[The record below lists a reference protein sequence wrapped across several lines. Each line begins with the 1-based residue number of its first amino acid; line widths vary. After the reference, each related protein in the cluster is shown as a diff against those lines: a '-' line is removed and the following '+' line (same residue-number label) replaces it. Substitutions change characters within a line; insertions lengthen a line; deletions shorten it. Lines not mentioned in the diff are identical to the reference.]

1 MSLFGNDPNAPASK
15 GPEDEK
21 PKAHESL
28 RDHLRET
35 HEHLKETGEHLGEHL
50 KEKGEHLKEKL
61 KDVHDRYEEIPP
73 AKRRGFWRWVGI
85 VSGSLLA
92 LLVLMLGVATWYTGT
107 NDFQHRVGREVK
119 EVLEDSTGGRV
130 DVGHIG
136 FSLWHLAIEVDG
148 LVIHGTEPAGEM
160 PYLSADKILL
170 RLRINTFISHT
181 VGKGPQTHVGLNF
194 LRVEQPHVH
203 LIVNKDGTTN
213 QPTPKHP
220 TPSTEPVQNTLLD
233 LQAGD
238 VQLANGLAVIND
250 KSIPFDMAA
259 HDLAAEVKYLPQ
271 TDHYGATVDL
281 NDLRTRI
288 SKQPEV
294 QSQLHITAELGRD
307 MFALNKVDFTTAR
320 NTHLSANV
328 FLRDFA
334 KPVWQASANGS
345 VDLKQLG
352 LLAGID
358 GFSAGSVELDVS
370 GHSCDVTPQEA
381 QTKPHFWQRSH
392 KTSPAA
398 KALPPSPDCQKGY
411 LLVGGVKA
419 HRVAY
424 RIPQVRFHDVDAVAQ
439 LHVTP
444 EELLFNSITSTLPG
458 GGRIA
463 GDMKIEN
470 WLGEVLPD
478 SPVASA
484 TTVASEKVAN
494 NAAKSIGAKAP
505 VDNVKAVKRKDVS
518 PKTAAATAA
527 PVTGTHTY
535 ITVKVQ
541 GISLRT
547 IMDITA
553 PEHYG
558 DLGLDTSIAGPVE
571 VEWGGPA
578 TNVADTVKVD
588 ADLAFTP
595 TGKQTRGRQNIPV
608 SGHVV
613 GHYDGANETVKIT
626 SVNLQTPSTTLDANG
641 ILGVNK
647 GDPLTQLA
655 LNLQARDLS
664 EFDSVLQTL
673 GFENNGKKGSAAI
686 PVALHGALNFNGSA
700 HGAVRNLDVKGH
712 LSADNFEAASGTT
725 ADVHI
730 DSLVADAEYS
740 PNSGLAVGSSTI
752 KRNTAVLEV
761 AGTYRP
767 RKVVSRRGLVS
778 YVWDDGGDI
787 NTNLKLDTA
796 QAADLLDIAGQK
808 GKIPLTGTVAA
819 NAHAAGTLKTLAG
832 GGEVT
837 LKNGSAYGESYQN
850 LDVIFTM
857 AGPQIDASHLL
868 VQAYDMSV
876 SGSGSYNYET
886 KHITAQLAGS
896 NMQLAKLA
904 AVRNAGADGVLT
916 FNADANGTLQEPNLH
931 AKLSLAKLIYQG
943 KALGDLNATA
953 YSTKSI
959 VYYDVHSNALGA
971 QLVANGQTALTGNFD
986 TSAKLTLADLDIAN
1000 AIALF
1005 APGSVKA
1012 TSKISGTITVNGPA
1026 TQPKQLVGNIEL
1038 NLADIMVQ
1046 GIDLKTAE
1054 PLRASLRNGTLTIDQ
1069 LHITGRDTDLR
1080 AGGSAVLFGDP
1091 NPKGGTLSINA
1102 GGAINMGLAHVF
1114 DQDLITSGKVIFNVG
1129 ANGRL
1134 LAPEL
1139 NGKVQF
1145 QNVNLAIDGIPNGL
1159 SSMNGTLVFNENRL
1173 DVQSLTGRSG
1183 GGDLKIGGSIYYQK
1197 GLVADLTATGDNV
1210 RVRYNGLSATA
1221 NANFRLQG
1229 GPQSLLF
1236 SGNVLITRFNV
1247 GPDVDFAG
1255 FAGAGGVELP
1265 PDPTSAANK
1274 VRLDVRITSSP
1285 QLDFQN
1291 SYAKLAGTVDL
1302 TVRGTTAVPSILGR
1316 IQITEGSATFA
1327 GTKYQ
1332 LDRGTIYF
1340 SNPVRI
1346 DPIIDLTAS
1355 ARVENYDITIGLNG
1369 TMTNLKP
1376 TYRSEPPLTEADI
1389 FNLLA
1394 LGRTQEEAQLYQEQ
1408 QVQAGTD
1415 PTTSA
1420 LLGGALNATVS
1431 SRVGKLF
1438 GAGSVKIDP
1447 AFVGTLG
1454 NSSARITVQEP
1465 LSKQLTLVF
1474 ATNVNQ
1480 TAQQLI
1486 QVQWQVSENR
1496 SIVATRDESGVFSIV
1511 YKIRKRY
1518 R

>member
-1 MSLFGNDPNAPASK
+1 MSPLDPNL
-15 GPEDEK
+15 PEDQK
-21 PKAHESL
+21 PEGETPHE
-28 RDHLRET
+28 RLRE
-35 HEHLKETGEHLGEHL
+35 HLHEAREHLHDAREHL
-50 KEKGEHLKEKL
+50 KEKIQEGRE
-61 KDVHDRYEEIPP
+61 RYEEIPP
-73 AKRRGFWRWVGI
+73 AKRRSFWRWVGYTFA
-85 VSGSLLA
+85 S
-92 LLVLMLGVATWYTGT
+92 LLVLVSLLLLGATWYTGT
-107 NDFQHRVGREVK
+107 DDFQRRVQAEVK
-119 EVLEDSTGGRV
+119 NVLEDATGGRV

-160 PYLSADKILL
+160 PYLSASKIFL
-170 RLRINTFISHT
+170 RLRINTFLSHT
-181 VGKGPQTHVGLNF
+181 VGKGPQSHIGLNY

-220 TPSTEPVQNTLLD
+220 SQSNEPVQNTLLD
-233 LQAGD
+233 LQAGK
-238 VQLANGLAVIND
+238 VELANGVALIND
-250 KSIPFDMAA
+250 RAIPFDMAA
-259 HDLAAEVKYLPQ
+259 NNLQAEVHYIASL
-271 TDHYGATVDL
+271 DHYGATVDL
-281 NDLRTRI
+281 NDLRTKI
-288 SKQPEV
+288 STQPEV
-294 QSQLHITAELGRD
+294 ESQLHLTAELGRD

-328 FLRDFA
+328 FLHNFA
-334 KPVWQASANGS
+334 RPVWQASATGAI
-345 VDLKQLG
+345 DLKQLG
-352 LLAGID
+352 YLAGID
-358 GFSAGSVELDVS
+358 GFSAGTVALNVN
-370 GHSCDVTPQEA
+370 GHSCEVTPQEA
-381 QTKPHFWQRSH
+381 QQTPHFWQRSH
-392 KTSPAA
+392 KTPPSA
-398 KALPPSPDCQKGY
+398 KVLPPSTDCQKGY
-411 LLVGGVKA
+411 LLVGNVKA
-419 HRVAY
+419 TRVAY
-424 RIPQVRFHDVDAVAQ
+424 RIPEVRFHDVDAVAQ

-444 EELLFNSITSTLPG
+444 DALLFNSITSTLPG

-463 GDMKIEN
+463 GDMKIVN
-470 WLGEVLPD
+470 WLGEVPTE

-484 TTVASEKVAN
+484 TTVAGEKVAN
-494 NAAKSIGAKAP
+494 NAAGNVGAKAP
-505 VDNVKAVKRKDVS
+505 VTEVQQVKPKGVS
-518 PKTAAATAA
+518 QTSVSTLP
-527 PVTGTHTY
+527 PVSRAHAY

-558 DLGLDTSIAGPVE
+558 DLGLDTSISGPVE

-578 TNVADTVKVD
+578 TNVSETVKVD
-588 ADLAFTP
+588 ADLDFIP
-595 TGKQTRGRQNIPV
+595 TGKQTAGKQNIPV
-608 SGHVV
+608 SGHVL
-613 GHYDGANETVKIT
+613 GHYDGSNETVKIS
-626 SVNLQTPSTTLDANG
+626 SVTLQTPGTTVQASG
-641 ILGVNK
+641 VLGVNN

-655 LNLQARDLS
+655 LDLKSRDLG
-664 EFDSVLQTL
+664 EFDSTLQTL

-686 PVALHGALNFNGSA
+686 PVVLHGALNFNGTA

-712 LSADNFEAASGTT
+712 LDADNFEAHLGQT

-730 DSLVADAEYS
+730 DSVVADAEYS
-740 PNSGLAVGSSTI
+740 PNSGLAVASSTI
-752 KRNTAVLEV
+752 KRNTAVLDV
-761 AGTYRP
+761 TGSYRP
-767 RKVVSRRGLVS
+767 RRVVSRRGGVS
-778 YVWDDGGDI
+778 YMWDQGGEI
-787 NTNLKLDTA
+787 NAGVKLETA

-808 GKIPLTGTVAA
+808 AKVPLTGTVAV

-837 LKNGSAYGESYQN
+837 LKNGVAYGEAYQT
-850 LDVIFTM
+850 LDVAFTM
-857 AGPQIDASHLL
+857 QGPQINASRLL
-868 VQAYDMSV
+868 VQAHDLAIN
-876 SGSGSYNYET
+876 GSGSYNYET
-886 KHITAQLAGS
+886 KHITAQLAG
-896 NMQLAKLA
+896 NNLQVAKLDL
-904 AVRNAGADGVLT
+904 VRNAGAEGVLT

-931 AKLSLAKLIYQG
+931 AKLALNKIVYQG
-943 KALGDLNATA
+943 KPLGDLSATA
-953 YSTKSI
+953 YSTKST
-959 VYYDVHSNALGA
+959 VFYDVHSNALGA
-971 QLVANGQTALTGNFD
+971 QLVANGQTAITGNYD
-986 TSAKLTLADLDIAN
+986 TTAKLTLADLDIAN
-1000 AIALF
+1000 AIAIF

-1012 TSKISGTITVNGPA
+1012 SSKISGVVNVSGPA
-1026 TQPKQLVGNIEL
+1026 AQPKQLSGNAELDFAAL
-1038 NLADIMVQ
+1038 NLQ
-1046 GIDLKTAE
+1046 GIELKTAE
-1054 PLRASLRNGTLTIDQ
+1054 PLRASLHNGTLSLDQ
-1069 LHITGRDTDLR
+1069 LHITGQDTDLH
-1080 AGGSAVLFGDP
+1080 AGGSAVLLGDA
-1091 NPKGGTLSINA
+1091 NPQ
-1102 GGAINMGLAHVF
+1102 GGALNVYANGAVNMALAHVF
-1114 DQDLITSGKVIFNVG
+1114 DPDLITSGKVTFNVL
-1129 ANGRL
+1129 ANGRVKS
-1134 LAPEL
+1134 PQL

-1145 QNVNLAIDGIPNGL
+1145 QNVNAAVDGVPNGL
-1159 SSMNGTLVFNENRL
+1159 SAMNGTLAFNENRL
-1173 DVQSLTGRSG
+1173 DVQSLTARSG
-1183 GGDLKIGGSIYYQK
+1183 GGDLKIGGSLYYQK
-1197 GLVADLTATGDNV
+1197 GLLADLTATGDNV

-1221 NANFRLQG
+1221 NASLRLQG
-1229 GPQSLLF
+1229 GPQSLLL
-1236 SGNVLITRFNV
+1236 SGNVLITRFNI
-1247 GPDVDFAG
+1247 GPDVDFAA

-1302 TVRGTTAVPSILGR
+1302 TVRGTAAVPSILGR

-1486 QVQWQVSENR
+1486 QVQWQISENR